1 MPIEMPRGL
10 PFSVDT
16 WTPSSQS
23 KRHHFLTH
31 AHRDHTHNLSIGPTN
46 PIYCTNLTKNLLL
59 LHHHHH
65 HHHVERLVFVEI
77 EVGERIIVDD
87 PDGDFSVL
95 AFDANHCPGAVMF
108 LFEGDF
114 GNILHTGDCRLTPEC
129 LQKLPPKYIPK
140 KGRETNSCL
149 DYVFLDCTF
158 GRHSLKIPSKHSA
171 IEQVINCI
179 WKHPNA
185 PVIYLACDLLGQEE
199 ILVEVSKT
207 FGSKIYIDQ
216 MKHAGFFQALTLI
229 APNIITQDPASR
241 FQLFEGFPKLYE
253 KASIKLA
260 EARLNIEPEPLF
272 IRPSSQW
279 YALEEQVQAERPKK
293 LKYTEAQ
300 RDQFGVWHVCYSMH
314 SSREELEWALQL
326 LQPKWVVST
335 TPPCRA
341 MDLDYVRKHCS
352 LSKLS
357 ADACVWKLLDIDI
370 ERSTSPRTSAISAVL
385 ETRFDTP
392 SECRELEVRDVSV
405 NISEARLNLS
415 PPSKKGSITLFGKA
429 RLGVQAFSIL
439 NEEKR
444 EVAVKV
450 NPLPGATYEKEP
462 LSSLREDEVAQLQPK
477 ESSECKEYE
486 TEKDDSTFMGSSK
499 SYNSS
504 LRRWYRS
511 MNVPVPQ
518 PLPSLVS
525 LASSCKRVKASSA
538 SGYTHSYCFD
548 PQ

>member
-46 PIYCTNLTKNLLL
+46 LIYCTNLTKNLLL
-59 LHHHHH
+59 HHHHH
-65 HHHVERLVFVEI
+65 HLPHVERLVFVEI

-87 PDGDFSVL
+87 PDGDFSVS
-95 AFDANHCPGAVMF
+95 AFDANHCPGAFV
-108 LFEGDF
+108 
-114 GNILHTGDCRLTPEC
+114 
-129 LQKLPPKYIPK
+129 
-140 KGRETNSCL
+140 
-149 DYVFLDCTF
+149 V
-158 GRHSLKIPSKHSA
+158 PSKSVDIGSTLA
-171 IEQVINCI
+171 FA
-179 WKHPNA
+179 K
-185 PVIYLACDLLGQEE
+185 ACDLLGQEE
-199 ILVEVSKT
+199 ILVEVART

-253 KASIKLA
+253 RASIKLA

-279 YALEEQVQAERPKK
+279 YALEEQAEAERPKK

-300 RDQFGVWHVCYSMH
+300 RDQLGVWHVCYSMH

-352 LSKLS
+352 LSKLN
-357 ADACVWKLLDIDI
+357 ADACVWKLLDINI
-370 ERSTSPRTSAISAVL
+370 ERPTSPQTSAISAVL
-385 ETRFDTP
+385 ETCFDTP
-392 SECRELEVRDVSV
+392 SKCRELEVRDVSV
-405 NISEARLNLS
+405 NISEGRLNLS

-444 EVAVKV
+444 EVAFKA
-450 NPLPGATYEKEP
+450 NPLPGYDKEEP
-462 LSSLREDEVAQLQPK
+462 LSSLRHDEVAQLQPK
-477 ESSECKEYE
+477 ESSECKEHEME
-486 TEKDDSTFMGSSK
+486 TDDKGTDNTVLGADGLFQT
-499 SYNSS
+499 
-504 LRRWYRS
+504 
-511 MNVPVPQ
+511 VEI
-518 PLPSLVS
+518 
-525 LASSCKRVKASSA
+525 AISA
-538 SGYTHSYCFD
+538 ECLL
-548 PQ
+548 